1 MSAMMTAASASR
13 ALPSPEASEPH
24 LERRNRSLMRA
35 ALFQA
40 RRGLGRTWP
49 NPSVGAVIAI
59 PGTGEIVGSACT
71 APGGRPHAEVLALA
85 EAGKR
90 ARGAVMVTTLEPC
103 AHFGLT
109 PPCADAIADAGLSE
123 VLYGTLDPDPRVSG
137 SGAARLAAHGV
148 RVRQA
153 PFADEAR
160 WITLG
165 HMLRIGE
172 NRPFVQMKLA
182 VDIDGFVAAGD
193 GQPVW
198 VTDED
203 ARARA
208 HLLRATADSILV
220 GRNTAIA
227 DNPLLT
233 CRLPGLASHSPVRV
247 VLTAHG
253 QLPPDLDLFT
263 QSGPPVWVLAGSDTP
278 PHVIERLKQ
287 SGARVLISPPA
298 PQKNGRMPALP
309 IRAILRLLAN
319 EGITRLLV
327 EGGPTVARSFLDA
340 EVADEILI
348 FQGRHRMPASAKR
361 LRAFVTD
368 GPNIIMESGR
378 YREVEVSHA
387 GQSIV
392 RVYRARMHL
401 EA

>member
-1 MSAMMTAASASR
+1 MSAMLTARSASQ
-13 ALPSPEASEPH
+13 AMPSPAENDPH
-24 LERRNRSLMRA
+24 LERRDRSLMRA

-49 NPSVGAVIAI
+49 NPSVGAIIAI
-59 PGTGEIVGSACT
+59 PETGEIVASACT

-90 ARGAVMVTTLEPC
+90 ARGAVMATTLEPC

-153 PFADEAR
+153 PFAEEAR

-172 NRPFVQMKLA
+172 HRPFVQMKLA

-208 HLLRATADSILV
+208 HLLRATADAVLV

-233 CRLPGLASHSPVRV
+233 CRLPGLGSHSPIRV

-253 QLPPDLDLFT
+253 QLPPDLDLFK
-263 QSGPPVWVLAGSDTP
+263 QGGPPVWVLAGSDTP
-278 PHVIERLKQ
+278 PHVIERLEH
-287 SGARVLISPPA
+287 SGACVLISPTA
-298 PQKNGRMPALP
+298 PQKPGRMPALP
-309 IRAILRLLAN
+309 IRAILRLLADQ
-319 EGITRLLV
+319 GITRLLV
-327 EGGPTVARSFLDA
+327 EGGPTVARSFFDA

-348 FQGRHRMPASAKR
+348 FQSRHRMPAAARR

-368 GPNIIMESGR
+368 GPSLITESGR
-378 YREVEVSHA
+378 YREVEVSQA
-387 GQSIV
+387 GQATVS
-392 RVYRARMHL
+392 VYRARTHL